1 MSARSTVVQGER
13 VGVTERDACFR
24 IGAGAS
30 DPESPYVSASLKAAE
45 SVANRRKRKPTVDH
59 RAEAK
64 HYQAGEAAPGT
75 ALDERI
81 HRCDS

>member
-1 MSARSTVVQGER
+1 MDGSSAAVP
-13 VGVTERDACFR
+13 F
-24 IGAGAS
+24 
-30 DPESPYVSASLKAAE
+30 
-45 SVANRRKRKPTVDH
+45 RRKRKPTVDH

-64 HYQAGEAAPGT
+64 RYQAGEAAPGT